1 MLEEHP
7 KKFTSTKPYLS
18 TFYNNNIAKHKE
30 NFNPYNTNYSPKKK
44 RVTFSFDTLN
54 DNSLKKESLINDNT
68 SHRIIYNKKCSNKN
82 KQDIVNNSK
91 NNYNLTQSNNN
102 INNNKIKFNSFDSK
116 NSKILKTFSNLK
128 IKQNRNEN
136 ESGNLFSNLNK
147 NKKLIKNIRSVNN
160 LNKNRLMA
168 LYGYDKDFIR
178 SKRNLLKSKDIINL
192 EHYQNDILKVSLRNL
207 SKDHMIKLFTEL
219 QSIKRAADMVKPLPP
234 INYPAL
240 ILHSFKELEN
250 KRRNIFKI
258 SFEDKKLEDMDDYEK
273 EIYQIKKSNLFKRE
287 KVVRNKRIY
296 KIYEILPEHVI
307 DTVYRKR
314 NKVIK

>member
-1 MLEEHP
+1 
-7 KKFTSTKPYLS
+7 
-18 TFYNNNIAKHKE
+18 
-30 NFNPYNTNYSPKKK
+30 
-44 RVTFSFDTLN
+44 
-54 DNSLKKESLINDNT
+54 
-68 SHRIIYNKKCSNKN
+68 
-82 KQDIVNNSK
+82 
-91 NNYNLTQSNNN
+91 
-102 INNNKIKFNSFDSK
+102 
-116 NSKILKTFSNLK
+116 
-128 IKQNRNEN
+128 
-136 ESGNLFSNLNK
+136 
-147 NKKLIKNIRSVNN
+147 
-160 LNKNRLMA
+160 
-168 LYGYDKDFIR
+168 
-178 SKRNLLKSKDIINL
+178 
-192 EHYQNDILKVSLRNL
+192 
-207 SKDHMIKLFTEL
+207 MIKLFTEL